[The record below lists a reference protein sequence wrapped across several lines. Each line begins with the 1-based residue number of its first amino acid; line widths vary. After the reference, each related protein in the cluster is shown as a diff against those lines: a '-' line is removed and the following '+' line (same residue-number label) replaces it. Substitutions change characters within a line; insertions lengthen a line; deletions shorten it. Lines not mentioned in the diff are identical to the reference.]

1 LHFFCEIIFIFS
13 KDDICIGVVFLLY
26 EKKNK
31 SLVGLSF
38 ELKWSQLQPT
48 TSLLHDYAHVKGAL
62 EFINT
67 WEIQYL
73 SNMGLETCVSIEII
87 SASAL

>member
-1 LHFFCEIIFIFS
+1 
-13 KDDICIGVVFLLY
+13 LY

-48 TSLLHDYAHVKGAL
+48 TSLLRDYAHIKGAL

-67 WEIQYL
+67 LGNTIFEQY
-73 SNMGLETCVSIEII
+73 GT
-87 SASAL
+87 